1 MTKEKHKK
9 WKVLNKRGGRKQ
21 YFKALFKDC
30 EILGRIWELQKTFN
44 MEKIMFVRGSIMQ
57 WRRPSTIKLKSLSSH
72 LNLAI
77 YTWAEFSD
85 SLFTCQIVTRNN
97 TLVCGELKECKH
109 QKSQDKLPVHGK
121 CCEIYMLWDLSV
133 LLLWHLREL
142 KVACEEIS

>member
-1 MTKEKHKK
+1 
-9 WKVLNKRGGRKQ
+9 
-21 YFKALFKDC
+21 
-30 EILGRIWELQKTFN
+30 
-44 MEKIMFVRGSIMQ
+44 MFVRGSIMQ

-121 CCEIYMLWDLSV
+121 CCEIYQYCCYDIWGNLRLHVKKSAKIS
-133 LLLWHLREL
+133 LLYTDCFEL
-142 KVACEEIS
+142 KQQQKERYDNRMAVNVKMMMLETICF